1 MDSVTTFFGS
11 LGAKIND
18 SISSLT
24 AKKEPT
30 MEEAYAAPTTGGR
43 KQKKKSKRKVK
54 KGKQSKKYKS
64 RRMKK

>member
-1 MDSVTTFFGS
+1 MDSIKTFFDS

-18 SISSLT
+18 GISSMT

-30 MEEAYAAPTTGGR
+30 MEDAYATPTTGGR
-43 KQKKKSKRKVK
+43 KQKKKSKRKGK
-54 KGKQSKKYKS
+54 KFKQSKKYKS